1 MDAAVPLAAPLRR
14 PAFRRLALSYTFNEL
29 GNWLGEIALAVL
41 VFDHTG
47 SPLAVAALFLV
58 ARFLPGLAAP
68 AVVARIEVFPARRA
82 LPLLYGAEAIAMVGL
97 ALIAAGGFSLAL
109 VLALAG
115 LDGVLASAARALS
128 RAAVGGLLR
137 PAGELRAGNAVLN
150 IGYTAVAALGPAAA
164 GLVVAGFGS
173 STALLADAIS
183 FGLVAWLLA
192 ATAGL
197 PRAQPDATPWPARLS
212 GALRYVRGQAL
223 LHRLLWAQA
232 LSTIFLTLV
241 IPVEVVFAKET
252 LGAGDSGYGA
262 LLAAWG
268 AGMALGSVIFAK
280 RRSGSLWPLL
290 VASTLAMGISYA
302 ATAAAP
308 TIAAACAAAAL
319 GGAGNGVQWVALI
332 STVQELVDARHETR
346 VLGIFEAVASAMPG
360 LGFVLGGALAALFE
374 PRVAYAVAGAGVL
387 GLALVGI
394 PVFGRRWVA
403 DEAREAA
410 AAGGRADRPSER
422 EAAA

>member
-1 MDAAVPLAAPLRR
+1 MDTVSLAAPLRR
-14 PAFRRLALSYTFNEL
+14 PAFRRLALSYTVNEL
-29 GNWLGEIALAVL
+29 GNWLGEIALAVF
-41 VFDHTG
+41 VFDQTG
-47 SPLAVAALFLV
+47 SALAVAALFLV

-82 LPLLYGAEAIAMVGL
+82 LPLLYGAEACAMVVL
-97 ALIAAGGFSLAL
+97 ALIAAGGFSLPL

-128 RAAVGGLLR
+128 RAAIGGLLR

-150 IGYTAVAALGPAAA
+150 IGYTAIAAIGPAAA
-164 GLVVAGFGS
+164 GLVVAGFGP
-173 STALLADAIS
+173 STALAGDAVS

-192 ATAGL
+192 ATSGL
-197 PRAQPDATPWPARLS
+197 PQPQADATPWPTRLR

-232 LSTIFLTLV
+232 FSTIFLTLV
-241 IPVEVVFAKET
+241 IPVEVVFAKRT
-252 LGAGDSGYGA
+252 LDAGDSGYGA

-268 AGMALGSVIFAK
+268 VGMAIGSIVYA
-280 RRSGSLWPLL
+280 RRLSSSLWPLL
-290 VASTLAMGISYA
+290 LASTIAMGVSYA

-308 TIAAACAAAAL
+308 TIAAACAAAVV
-319 GGAGNGVQWVALI
+319 GGAGNGVQWVAVI
-332 STVQELVDARHETR
+332 STVQELVDASHETR

-360 LGFVLGGALAALFE
+360 LGFVLGGALAALFA

-387 GLALVGI
+387 GLALLGI
-394 PVFGRRWVA
+394 PLVGRSWA
-403 DEAREAA
+403 AAEARA
-410 AAGGRADRPSER
+410 
-422 EAAA
+422 